1 MKPAS
6 PVVSDAIG
14 FATRTLREQG
24 MPLDE
29 VKAALA
35 VEEPQVLRRYMELH
49 RERLDERLAAE
60 RRALAGVERLLAMAI
75 LQRTDHAASG
85 RRVGTPPT

>member
-14 FATRTLREQG
+14 FATRALREQG

-29 VKAALA
+29 VKAVLA
-35 VEEPQVLRRYMELH
+35 VEEPQVLRRYMEIH